1 MASGFF
7 SYDNRMTKA
16 LPVDDNKRVYPRL
29 IPNAIFSVAHPQP
42 VLNPVLVAL
51 SADALKLIGL
61 ENLDHLTPKEMEE
74 LVLIL
79 SGNKVDSGSSPHAHC
94 YCGYQFGIFTG
105 QLGDGAAISL
115 GEVISPKNPNDE
127 MFSSDEFIS
136 NRMNS
141 LQRWELQI
149 KGAGITT
156 FSRK

>member
-1 MASGFF
+1 
-7 SYDNRMTKA
+7 MTKA

-29 IPNAIFSVAHPQP
+29 TPSAIYSVAHPQP
-42 VLNPVLVAL
+42 VKNPVLVAY
-51 SADALKLIGL
+51 SADALKLLGLDGL
-61 ENLDHLTPKEMEE
+61 ESLSAKQIDE

-79 SGNKVDSGSSPHAHC
+79 SGNKVDNGSSPHAHC

-115 GEVISPKNPNDE
+115 GEVISRMNVSDE
-127 MFSSDEFIS
+127 MSDD
-136 NRMNS
+136 NS
-141 LQRWELQI
+141 GAIQRWELQI